1 MNQTTNYNTLEELID
16 LNNVN
21 NIVNYVISGNCFEFE
36 KPYIDK
42 LSEFE
47 NIYNKLFLDK
57 KKKFYTNN
65 SIHIESKFRN
75 KTSNW
80 MIERLL
86 EIDLEDSINKYGF
99 LNIINI
105 HNKKFNLL
113 KF

>member
-1 MNQTTNYNTLEELID
+1 MIAGCKGGIRTLIHVQT
-16 LNNVN
+16 
-21 NIVNYVISGNCFEFE
+21 GHGR
-36 KPYIDK
+36 K
-42 LSEFE
+42 EFE
-47 NIYNKLFLDK
+47 NIYNKIFFER

-65 SIHIESKFRN
+65 SIHKESKFKT

-86 EIDLEDSINKYGF
+86 EIDLEDSINKFGF

-113 KF
+113 EF